1 MTIINTYAPNIGVYN
16 FIKQALLDTKGHIGS
31 YIIIVGDFNIL
42 LSSTD
47 RLFGQEISKEPSEL
61 K

>member
-1 MTIINTYAPNIGVYN
+1 
-16 FIKQALLDTKGHIGS
+16 
-31 YIIIVGDFNIL
+31 VGDFNIL

-61 K
+61 KWTIDQQTSTEYSS